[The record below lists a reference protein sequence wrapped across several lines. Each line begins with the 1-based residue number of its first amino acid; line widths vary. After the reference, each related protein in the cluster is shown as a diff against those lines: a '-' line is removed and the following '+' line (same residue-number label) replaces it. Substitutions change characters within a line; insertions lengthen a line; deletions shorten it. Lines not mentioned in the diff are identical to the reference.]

1 MGGVYLL
8 TKDITDKQVQTYQNF
23 LYQQQQQSELHKK
36 QQMQTQKQLHNQI
49 KRIKSLSESR
59 FCNNNGDPQN
69 NNNNNNNKMELELEN
84 TTKETN
90 ENQKDKMPIVEPP
103 IKPLGLTRVYSK
115 HSR

>member
-1 MGGVYLL
+1 MGRVYLL

-69 NNNNNNNKMELELEN
+69 NNNKMELELEN